1 MLAGKTACNPF
12 CQIWQLL
19 VPKRQHGDSWRTN
32 SHTLKKGLNKANR
45 WQKPTFY
52 TVYFYHKATTRN
64 NIKVGRHLLVSEV
77 LRCVSTATAIWPPS
91 VKVQVKHTSA
101 LASFVQTASNKHALY
116 ALWSM
121 AMLQLVWT
129 LDKCSQGLPS
139 VYSNKSAAGVM
150 TTLC

>member
-1 MLAGKTACNPF
+1 MAT
-12 CQIWQLL
+12 
-19 VPKRQHGDSWRTN
+19 
-32 SHTLKKGLNKANR
+32 
-45 WQKPTFY
+45 PTFY

-101 LASFVQTASNKHALY
+101 LASFVQTASNMHALY
-116 ALWSM
+116 ALWSV